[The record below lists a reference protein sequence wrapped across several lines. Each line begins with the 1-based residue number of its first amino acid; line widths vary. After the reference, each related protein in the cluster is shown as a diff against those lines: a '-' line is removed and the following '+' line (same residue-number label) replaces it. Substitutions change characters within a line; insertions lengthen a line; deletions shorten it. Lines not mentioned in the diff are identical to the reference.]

1 VGRAARFRSFESRSF
16 SCANVCR
23 MDDERLVLGPADAR
37 WNDYVGTAAAD
48 DAPVAAGLVS
58 LYSIAGVDR
67 DRWTIVGMDISRW
80 DQTHRVVV
88 YAVDRLQPDLEGE
101 EESPMTALRLSDS
114 VRMEDFIAKAFQGI
128 SIRLMSRLHQGRR
141 LPVVSGDELPVV
153 PPDEANGAPGETQGS
168 ADGVAASD

>member
-1 VGRAARFRSFESRSF
+1 
-16 SCANVCR
+16 

-48 DAPVAAGLVS
+48 DAPVVVGLAS

-80 DQTHRVVV
+80 EQTHRVVL
-88 YAVDRLQPDLEGE
+88 YAVDRLQPEPQGE
-101 EESPMTALRLSDS
+101 EEAPLTSLRLPDS

-128 SIRLMSRLHQGRR
+128 SIRLMSRLHPGRR
-141 LPVVSGDELPVV
+141 LPVVSGGELPVV
-153 PPDEANGAPGETQGS
+153 ATDAADGALGDSPTS
-168 ADGVAASD
+168 ADGTAV

>member
-1 VGRAARFRSFESRSF
+1 
-16 SCANVCR
+16 

-48 DAPVAAGLVS
+48 DAPVVARLAS

-67 DRWTIVGMDISRW
+67 DRWTIVGMDLSRW

-88 YAVDRLQPDLEGE
+88 YAVDRLQPEPEGE
-101 EESPMTALRLSDS
+101 EEPPLTALRLPDS

-128 SIRLMSRLHQGRR
+128 SIPLMSRLHPGRR
-141 LPVVSGDELPVV
+141 LPVVSGGEMPVV
-153 PPDEANGAPGETQGS
+153 ATDAANGTLDDTQTS
-168 ADGVAASD
+168 ADGTAV